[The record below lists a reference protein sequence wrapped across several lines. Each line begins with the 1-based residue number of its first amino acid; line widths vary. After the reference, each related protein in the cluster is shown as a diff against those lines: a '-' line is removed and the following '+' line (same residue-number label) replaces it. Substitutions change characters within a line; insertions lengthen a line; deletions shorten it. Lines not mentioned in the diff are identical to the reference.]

1 MTAPAL
7 TRSARIDAVTGLT
20 VFLVALV
27 VIPSGLIFGPL
38 GSAGTPAEIL
48 GMGLSGVWLIGTIG
62 HLSRWRRVEPIRFF
76 AWFFVVAVVVSY
88 VAANSRAM
96 LSAEA
101 HSSDSGLLLVCSWMG
116 ILLITMDGVPNRQR
130 LDVLLRRLVM
140 LAGALATLGL
150 LQFVTKMT
158 FTNYLQ
164 FPGLTKNQ
172 DLASLYGRNGLTRPA
187 GTAVHP
193 IEFGAVLTMALPLA
207 LHYALVDGNRRMI
220 RRWAAS

>member
-1 MTAPAL
+1 
-7 TRSARIDAVTGLT
+7 
-20 VFLVALV
+20 
-27 VIPSGLIFGPL
+27 
-38 GSAGTPAEIL
+38 
-48 GMGLSGVWLIGTIG
+48 
-62 HLSRWRRVEPIRFF
+62 
-76 AWFFVVAVVVSY
+76 
-88 VAANSRAM
+88 M

-116 ILLITMDGVPNRQR
+116 ILLITMDGVPSRQR

-172 DLASLYGRNGLTRPA
+172 DLASLM
-187 GTAVHP
+187 AVT
-193 IEFGAVLTMALPLA
+193 G
-207 LHYALVDGNRRMI
+207 
-220 RRWAAS
+220 